1 MRDCLSLRALQKA
14 AHRTAELYGLKC
26 PTREEMTRMY
36 NSASHYQQPIITCC
50 ENGMMWVDRYYV
62 AYQLGAGNVCYTYL
76 TRYHIAEEY
85 ASCRQAAKERGK
97 NVSLPPDIR
106 KCFLEARRIM
116 DENDMDLW
124 VNNDLTDE
132 NS

>member
-36 NSASHYQQPIITCC
+36 NSANHYQQPVITCC

-97 NVSLPPDIR
+97 NVSLP
-106 KCFLEARRIM
+106 RISANAFWKPGASWTKM
-116 DENDMDLW
+116 TW
-124 VNNDLTDE
+124 TCGLTMI
-132 NS
+132 

>member
-1 MRDCLSLRALQKA
+1 
-14 AHRTAELYGLKC
+14 
-26 PTREEMTRMY
+26 
-36 NSASHYQQPIITCC
+36 
-50 ENGMMWVDRYYV
+50 MMWADRYYV

-116 DENDMDLW
+116 DENDMNLW